1 MKEILDVIVWG
12 GFIFLIFVFVRGMN
26 DTQVQKHINMLEEN
40 EKRKEELKEENNKND

>member
-26 DTQVQKHINMLEEN
+26 DTQVQKHINMLEKMKK
-40 EKRKEELKEENNKND
+40 EKKS